1 MRALDFA
8 LNRIL
13 PEDLRQ
19 ESYDMSK
26 KGMSELMTRLA
37 REHPDKYREVS
48 KKLGDLGRR
57 NAYLKGFTIG
67 PNDTQPVIDTS
78 TYFARM
84 DAEMDD
90 LRSKN
95 LPSDKFDEERNKIMQ
110 RYSDVIEKDT
120 MQAALQSSNSFARS
134 VASGARGNPAHV
146 KAILSTPGVYADAQ
160 GNIIPLFVR
169 NSFASGV
176 RPAETLAGTY
186 GGRAAV
192 ISTKVATAKGGD
204 YSKILNQSTSHYNV
218 TTKDCGVRNGID
230 FDPGDTSLRGRVLAR
245 DVAGLKAGDV
255 IDKHA
260 LALLRKQDKT
270 VIARSPLTC
279 RAEHGLCSRCAGL
292 QADGNF
298 PRVGESLGITAGQS
312 VGEPIVQSGLNAK
325 HNAGA
330 AKGKKEFSGF
340 DVVSQFAQIP
350 DEFKDKATVA
360 EKDGTITAIREAP
373 QGGHY
378 VAVDNVEHF
387 VLPGFDLMVKPGDSV
402 EAGDQLADGLV
413 NPSDIVRL
421 RGLGEGRR
429 YYADRLEKILRD
441 SGQPPDRRNVE
452 LIARATVDHVRVD
465 DPDEGSDFL
474 PDDLVREADFLK
486 SYRPPSDTA
495 ATPLHKA
502 TGLYLQQPVLH
513 YTVGTRITPKVAE
526 RMKKAGADEVL
537 ASPTVPSF
545 SPDMQRLRTAS
556 HSDRDWMSSLS
567 TSYLGK
573 QMVQSAERG
582 DETDIESN
590 YHYAPRLAAGV
601 GFGDKI
607 EQTGKF

>member
-8 LNRIL
+8 LSQIL

-19 ESYDMSK
+19 ETYDMSK
-26 KGMSELMTRLA
+26 HGVGDLMSALA
-37 REHPDKYREVS
+37 RQHPEQYREIS
-48 KKLGDLGRR
+48 KKIGDLGRKS
-57 NAYLKGFTIG
+57 AFMQGFTIG
-67 PNDTQPVIDTS
+67 PGDTRPVIDTRG
-78 TYFARM
+78 YFDRLDLELADLKARKLSPT
-84 DAEMDD
+84 D
-90 LRSKN
+90 
-95 LPSDKFDEERNKIMQ
+95 FDGARDEILQ
-110 RYSDVIEKDT
+110 RYSDLIEKDT
-120 MQAALQSSNSFARS
+120 MGAALKSDNSFARA

-160 GNIIPLFVR
+160 GRIIPLFVR
-169 NSFASGV
+169 NSFANGV

-186 GGRAAV
+186 GARSAV

-204 YSKILNQSTSHYNV
+204 YSKILNQSTSHYNI
-218 TTKDCGVRNGID
+218 TEKDCGVRNGLD
-230 FDPGDTSLRGRVLAR
+230 FEPSDRSLRGRVLAR

-255 IDKHA
+255 IDKRA
-260 LALLRKQDKT
+260 MSILGKQDKP
-270 VIARSPLTC
+270 VIARSALTC
-279 RAEHGLCSRCAGL
+279 QSKHGLCARCSGL
-292 QADGNF
+292 QADGSF
-298 PRVGESLGITAGQS
+298 PRIGDSLGITAGQS

-330 AKGKKEFSGF
+330 AKGKKSFSGF

-360 EKDGTITAIREAP
+360 EEEGTVTAIREAP

-378 VAVDNVEHF
+378 VTVNNTQHF
-387 VLPGFDLMVKPGDSV
+387 VLPGFDLLVKPGDPV

-429 YYADRLEKILRD
+429 YYADRLEKILQD
-441 SGQPPDRRNVE
+441 SGQPPDRRNIE

-465 DPDEGSDFL
+465 DSDEDSEFL
-474 PDDLVREADFLK
+474 PDDLVREADYMA
-486 SYRPPSDTA
+486 SYKRPDDTA
-495 ATPLHKA
+495 DMPVSKLP
-502 TGLYLQQPVLH
+502 GQYLQQPVLH
-513 YTVGTRITPKVAE
+513 FTVGTKITPKMTE
-526 RMKKAGADEVL
+526 RMRKAGVTTAF
-537 ASPTVPSF
+537 ASPTAPSF

-573 QMVQSAERG
+573 QMQQSAERG
-582 DETDIESN
+582 DETNIESN
-590 YHYAPRLAAGV
+590 HHYAPRLAAGV
-601 GFGDKI
+601 GFGENI
-607 EQTGKF
+607 ETSGKF

>member
-13 PEDLRQ
+13 PEALRSD
-19 ESYDMSK
+19 SYDMSK
-26 KGMSELMTRLA
+26 KGVAALMASLA
-37 REHPDKYREVS
+37 RAHPEHYREVS
-48 KKLGDLGRR
+48 KRMGDLGRK
-57 NAYLKGFTIG
+57 NAFLQGFTIG
-67 PNDTQPVIDTS
+67 PDDTQPVIDTS
-78 TYFARM
+78 TYYARM
-84 DAEMDD
+84 DVEMAALRAAKLPAEE
-90 LRSKN
+90 
-95 LPSDKFDEERNKIMQ
+95 FDSARNEILQ
-110 RYSDVIEKDT
+110 RYSDLIEKDT
-120 MQAALQSSNSFARS
+120 MGAALQSDNSFARS

-146 KAILSTPGVYADAQ
+146 KAILSTPGIYADAQ

-169 NSFASGV
+169 NSFAAGV

-218 TTKDCGVRNGID
+218 TEQDCGVRNGLD
-230 FDPGDTSLRGRVLAR
+230 FEPGDASLRGRVLAR
-245 DVAGLKAGDV
+245 DVAGLKAGSV

-260 LALLRKQDKT
+260 LAAIRKQDQL
-270 VIARSPLTC
+270 VIARSPMTC
-279 RAEHGLCSRCAGL
+279 KSAHGLCARCAGL
-292 QADGNF
+292 QADGSF

-330 AKGKKEFSGF
+330 AKGKKSFSGF

-350 DEFKDKATVA
+350 DEFKDKATVS
-360 EKDGTITAIREAP
+360 ERDGVVTAIREAP

-378 VAVDNVEHF
+378 VSVDSVSHF
-387 VLPGFDLMVKPGDSV
+387 VLPGFELMVNPGDTV
-402 EAGDQLADGLV
+402 EAGDQLADGLI

-429 YYADRLEKILRD
+429 YYADRLEKILQD

-452 LIARATVDHVRVD
+452 LIARATVDHLRID
-465 DPDEGSDFL
+465 DADEDSDFL
-474 PDDLVREADFLK
+474 PDDLVREADYMQ
-486 SYRPPSDTA
+486 SYKQPDDTA
-495 ATPLHKA
+495 DTPLHKA

-513 YTVGTRITPKVAE
+513 FTVGTRITPKIAE
-526 RMKKAGADEVL
+526 RMRKVGATNVF
-537 ASPTVPSF
+537 ASPTAPPF
-545 SPDMQRLRTAS
+545 TPDMQRLRTAS
-556 HSDRDWMSSLS
+556 HSDKDWMASLS

-573 QMVQSAERG
+573 QMTQSAERG
-582 DETDIESN
+582 DETDLESN
-590 YHYAPRLAAGV
+590 YHYAPRLAFGV
-601 GFGDKI
+601 GFGEDI
-607 EQTGKF
+607 ERTGKF

>member
-13 PEDLRQ
+13 PEDMRRD
-19 ESYDMSK
+19 SYDMSK
-26 KGMSELMTRLA
+26 KGVAEIMTQLA
-37 REHPDKYREVS
+37 REHPDQYRVVA
-48 KKLGDLGRR
+48 KQLGDLGRR
-57 NAYLKGFTIG
+57 NAFLRGFTIG
-67 PNDTQPVIDTS
+67 PDDTQPVIDTS
-78 TYFARM
+78 TYYTRM
-84 DAEMDD
+84 DAELAA
-90 LRSKN
+90 LRQQK
-95 LPSDKFDEERNKIMQ
+95 LPAEKFDEERNKIMQ
-110 RYSDVIEKDT
+110 RYSDAIEKDT
-120 MQAALQSSNSFARS
+120 MQAALQSNNSFARS

-146 KAILSTPGVYADAQ
+146 KAILSTPGIYADAQ

-218 TTKDCGVRNGID
+218 TEKDCGVNNGLD
-230 FDPGDTSLRGRVLAR
+230 FEPSDPSLRGRVLAR
-245 DVAGLKAGDV
+245 DVAGLKAGTV
-255 IDKHA
+255 IDRHA
-260 LALLRKQDKT
+260 LSAIRKQDKP

-279 RAEHGLCSRCAGL
+279 RAQHGLCAKCAGL
-292 QADGNF
+292 DADGNF
-298 PRVGESLGITAGQS
+298 PKIGDSIGITSGQS

-350 DEFKDKATVA
+350 EEFKDKATVA
-360 EKDGTITAIREAP
+360 ERDGTITAVREAP

-378 VAVDNVEHF
+378 VTVDNVEHF
-387 VLPGFDLMVKPGDSV
+387 VLPGFELLVKPGDTV

-413 NPSDIVRL
+413 NPADIVRL

-441 SGQPPDRRNVE
+441 SGQPPDRRNIE
-452 LIARATVDHVRVD
+452 LIARATVDHVLVE

-474 PDDLVREADFLK
+474 PDDLVREADFLRQ
-486 SYRPPSDTA
+486 YRPPPDTV
-495 ATPLHKA
+495 ATPLNKA
-502 TGLYLQQPVLH
+502 AGLYLQQPVLH
-513 YTVGTRITPKVAE
+513 FTVGTRVTPKMLD
-526 RMKKAGADEVL
+526 RMRKAGATEVL
-537 ASPTVPSF
+537 ASPTAPSF
-545 SPDMQRLRTAS
+545 TPEMQRLRTAS
-556 HSDRDWMSSLS
+556 HSDRDWMASLS

-582 DETDIESN
+582 DETNIEEN

-601 GFGDKI
+601 GFGEKI

>member
-8 LNRIL
+8 LSKIL
-13 PEDLRQ
+13 PEDLRR

-26 KGMSELMTRLA
+26 KGVAELMTSLA
-37 REHPDKYREVS
+37 REHPDQYREVS
-48 KKLGDLGRR
+48 KKIGDLGRK
-57 NAYLKGFTIG
+57 NAFLYGFTIG
-67 PNDTQPVIDTS
+67 PDDTQPVVDTS
-78 TYFARM
+78 TYYARM
-84 DAEMDD
+84 DAELAALRAKKLPADD
-90 LRSKN
+90 
-95 LPSDKFDEERNKIMQ
+95 FDEARNEIMQ
-110 RYSDVIEKDT
+110 RYSDAIEKDT
-120 MQAALQSSNSFARS
+120 MGAALKSNNSFARS

-146 KAILSTPGVYADAQ
+146 KAILSTPGIYADAQ

-204 YSKILNQSTSHYNV
+204 WAKITNQSTSHYNV
-218 TTKDCGVRNGID
+218 TEKDCGVRNGLD
-230 FDPGDTSLRGRVLAR
+230 FEPSDPSLRGRVLAR

-260 LALLRKQDKT
+260 LSRIRKQEKL
-270 VIARSPLTC
+270 VIARSPMTC
-279 RAEHGLCSRCAGL
+279 NAAHGLCARCAGL

-298 PRVGESLGITAGQS
+298 PRVGDSLGITSGQS
-312 VGEPIVQSGLNAK
+312 VSEPIVQSGLNAK

-340 DVVSQFAQIP
+340 DVVSQFTQVP

-360 EKDGTITAIREAP
+360 EKDGVVTVIREAP
-373 QGGHY
+373 QGGHF
-378 VAVDNVEHF
+378 VTIDNVQHF
-387 VLPGFDLMVKPGDSV
+387 VLPGFELMVKPGDAV

-413 NPSDIVRL
+413 NPADIVRL

-429 YYADRLEKILRD
+429 YYADRLEKILQD

-452 LIARATVDHVRVD
+452 LIARATVDHVRVE

-474 PDDLVREADFLK
+474 PDDLVREADFLRRYK
-486 SYRPPSDTA
+486 APDDTSEM
-495 ATPLHKA
+495 PLNKA

-513 YTVGTRITPKVAE
+513 YTIGTRITPKIADRLRKV
-526 RMKKAGADEVL
+526 GADKVL
-537 ASPTVPSF
+537 ASPTLPSF
-545 SPDMQRLRTAS
+545 TPDMQRLRTAS

-573 QMVQSAERG
+573 QMTQSAERG
-582 DETDIESN
+582 DETDLESN

-601 GFGDKI
+601 GFGEKI